1 MKAERDTTRIDET
14 PGATQD
20 LSLPGG
26 CILCGG
32 DLEVRMAAGGAASY
46 CKSCRWISRPHLR
59 REDGG
64 TVHVIHPAGGL
75 A

>member
-1 MKAERDTTRIDET
+1 MTAERDTTLAEENSA
-14 PGATQD
+14 ATQD
-20 LSLPGG
+20 VSLPGG

-32 DLEVRMAAGGAASY
+32 DLEVRMTEGAAASY
-46 CKSCRWISRPHLR
+46 CKSCRWISRPHMR
-59 REDGG
+59 REDG